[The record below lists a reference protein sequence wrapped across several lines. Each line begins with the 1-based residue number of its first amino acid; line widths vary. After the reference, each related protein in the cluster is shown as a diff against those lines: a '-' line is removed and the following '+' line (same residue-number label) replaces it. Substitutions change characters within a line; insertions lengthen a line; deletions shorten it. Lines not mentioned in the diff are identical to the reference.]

1 MLKTLNTSEFQW
13 LLLSSCHLNSALLQI
28 TLGNSNV
35 SLKKF
40 KTVFLPVASAASRL
54 RQLQLHEGQVQKGI
68 HADYQ
73 LVGQQTITAAVCS
86 TGFLPCGSSMA
97 FNEFRLVS
105 QLLQ

>member
-1 MLKTLNTSEFQW
+1 MLKTLNTSKFQW
-13 LLLSSCHLNSALLQI
+13 LFLSSCHLNSALLQI
-28 TLGNSNV
+28 TLGSSHV
-35 SLKKF
+35 RLKKF

-54 RQLQLHEGQVQKGI
+54 RHLQLHEGQVHKGI
-68 HADYQ
+68 HADK

-105 QLLQ
+105 QQLQ